1 MPHAT
6 LSLRLHAW
14 TVPDCSTVWVS
25 HLIVV
30 GKPLVLVLLAL
41 VVLDEL
47 VELDDVLDPP
57 DEELAS
63 VPGEP
68 SAPPSLVFVADV
80 PEHATATSAEAVS
93 KANPWRLERARSI
106 DSE

>member
-1 MPHAT
+1 M
-6 LSLRLHAW
+6 
-14 TVPDCSTVWVS
+14 
-25 HLIVV
+25 IVV

-57 DEELAS
+57 DDEELAS
-63 VPGEP
+63 VPAEP

-80 PEHATATSAEAVS
+80 PEHATATSAQAAI